1 MAPTFSPNWSRSVSI
16 AKTFISA
23 LVVSLTACGGG
34 GGSSSGSGSTNSTA
48 PSVPDMSGPADG
60 FWTGRNDIG
69 YNLGGVFLD
78 SGDYYGVTTDSRGA
92 LFSISNAKSSGTGV
106 QFKMTGNE
114 YSMLKWGVTYS
125 TASGTLNSKSSLLL
139 TTSGGTT
146 ISARYDASY
155 DTPAAIS
162 QIAGSYSASGI
173 SARGAVG
180 SKLLTISSSGAM
192 VFDYQNGCIA
202 TGSVSPRSNNVRRV
216 FNISMNFSGN
226 TCVLGPGAVTTGVL
240 YVDSNVSPS
249 VTRILTL
256 TSSGTDAF
264 VSEAKK
270 L

>member
-1 MAPTFSPNWSRSVSI
+1 M
-16 AKTFISA
+16 
-23 LVVSLTACGGG
+23 TACGGG
-34 GGSSSGSGSTNSTA
+34 SSNLSGTPNSTA
-48 PSVPDMSGPADG
+48 PVSGPDLSGPADG

-78 SGDYYGVTTDSRGA
+78 NGDYYGVTTDSRGA
-92 LFSISNAKSSGTGV
+92 LFSITNAKSSGTGV
-106 QFKMTGNE
+106 QFKMSGNE

-146 ISARYDASY
+146 ISARYDSSY

-162 QIAGSYSASGI
+162 QIVGSYSASGI
-173 SARGAVG
+173 SARGAIG
-180 SKLLTISSSGAM
+180 SKPLTISSSGTI

-202 TGSVSPRSNNVRRV
+202 TGSVSPRSNNLRRV
-216 FNISMNFSGN
+216 FNITMNFSGN